1 MTETGYAGARRPAT
15 WLLAGGCLM
24 AAAGLVLLVPAHP
37 VEVDPALGVPLTI
50 TVIAGLF
57 LLAEVSMFHVEVRGQ
72 ALSVTISDLPLV
84 LGLFLLPA
92 HWLLL
97 ARLVPAVLVFV
108 ARRTAPSKAGFNLGL
123 FTLEIAVATLLL
135 DVFSPAR
142 ALDVTT
148 WGVTY
153 AAVVVIDL
161 LGAAAVVAAMR
172 VLGAPPSRPE
182 AVQMVV
188 AVLISGVLS
197 TTLALMAVV
206 VLYTSAAGLAL
217 LAALAVVVALA
228 HRGYYRL
235 LRQHADLNQLF
246 AFTQTVGAAQ
256 DSDGVVADLLVQAK
270 ELLGAETATLR
281 LLPAGGGD
289 AGPDDGLD
297 PTVPVVLPR
306 ATRDPALRRWLTQEG
321 LRDALLAPLRDG
333 DDVVAVLR
341 VANRRAATGTFTQD
355 DLRLLQTLVAH
366 AEVLWH
372 NGRLLERLR
381 YDARHDSLTGL
392 GNRALFLDALEE
404 FFSEPELVAGR
415 REGAVLLLDLDRF
428 KEVNDA
434 LGHPVGDRL
443 LEQVAGRL
451 LAHVPTGAVV
461 SRLGGDEFAVLLR
474 ACRSPEDALA
484 TARAARA
491 ALTGPFE
498 VGGTFLE
505 VGASVGVAVIPSDG
519 ADGATVLR
527 RADMA
532 MYEAK
537 RAATGVARYTPVQDR
552 RSTDQLELAG
562 ELRHALQSDQVVM
575 HFQPKAS
582 LRTGRIVGFEA
593 LARWHH
599 PVRGLVMP
607 DEFIPLA
614 EQTGLMGPL
623 TQTAIEQSL
632 TECRGW
638 LAGTPGVGVAVNLS
652 PRRLLEPHMP
662 AAVAELLERAGVPAD
677 LLTLEIT
684 ESSIMGDPDAAV
696 RALHQLR
703 DLGVR
708 LSVDDFG
715 TGYSSL
721 GYLQRLPVHE
731 VKIDK
736 SFIMPMASDA
746 GAAAIVRTIVD
757 LAHTLGLTVVAEG
770 VEDDET
776 RQALVDVECDVQ
788 QGYGLSRPMPAEAVG
803 GWLLEHRRSV
813 RPERRAGRPRAI

>member
-1 MTETGYAGARRPAT
+1 MPENEYVGVQRPAT
-15 WLLAGGCLM
+15 WLITGGCLM
-24 AAAGLVLLVPAHP
+24 AAAGLALLAPAHP
-37 VEVDPALGVPLTI
+37 VEVDPALGLPLTV

-97 ARLVPAVLVFV
+97 ARLVPAVLVFL
-108 ARRTAPSKAGFNLGL
+108 ARRTAPSKAALNLGL
-123 FTLEIAVATLLL
+123 FTLEIAVATLMLDLL
-135 DVFSPAR
+135 SPAR
-142 ALDVTT
+142 ALDVTS
-148 WGVTY
+148 WVATY
-153 AAVVVIDL
+153 FAILVVDL
-161 LGAAAVVAAMR
+161 LGAGIVVTAMR
-172 VLGAPPSRPE
+172 VLGSPPSRPDI
-182 AVQMVV
+182 VQMTV

-206 VLYTSAAGLAL
+206 VLYTSAAGLML

-246 AFTQTVGAAQ
+246 GFTQTVGAAQ
-256 DSDGVVADLLVQAK
+256 DSDGVVADLLEQAK
-270 ELLGAETATLR
+270 ELLGAESATLR

-289 AGPDDGLD
+289 ADPDDAQEPG
-297 PTVPVVLPR
+297 VPAVLPR
-306 ATRDPALRRWLTQEG
+306 GTRDPVLRRWLTREG
-321 LRDALLAPLRDG
+321 LRDALVVPLRDG
-333 DDVVAVLR
+333 DEVVALLR
-341 VANRRAATGTFTQD
+341 VGNRRAATGTFTED

-392 GNRALFLDALEE
+392 GNRTLFVDALDEC
-404 FFSEPELVAGR
+404 FCEPEVVAGR
-415 REGAVLLLDLDRF
+415 RQGAVLLLDLDRF

-443 LEQVAGRL
+443 LEQVASRL
-451 LAHVPTGAVV
+451 LAHVPAGAVV

-505 VGASVGVAVIPSDG
+505 VGASVGVAMVPTDG
-519 ADGATVLR
+519 ADGATILR

-562 ELRHALQSDQVVM
+562 ELRHALQSDHVVM
-575 HFQPKAS
+575 HFQPKAN

-593 LARWHH
+593 LARWEH
-599 PVRGLVMP
+599 PARGLVMP

-614 EQTGLMGPL
+614 EHTGLMGPL
-623 TQTAIEQSL
+623 THSAIERSL
-632 TECRGW
+632 AECRGW

-662 AAVAELLERAGVPAD
+662 ATVAELLDRAGVPAD

-708 LSVDDFG
+708 LSIDDFG

-736 SFIMPMASDA
+736 SFIVPMAHDA
-746 GAAAIVRTIVD
+746 GAAAIVRSIVD

-776 RQALVDVECDVQ
+776 RQALIDVGCDVQ
-788 QGYGLSRPMPAEAVG
+788 QGYGLARPMPADAVA
-803 GWLLEHRRSV
+803 GWLLEHRRTA
-813 RPERRAGRPRAI
+813 RNERRAGRPRAI